1 VAIMHIHLYNVPPK
15 KHPGSF
21 SNITEY
27 KKTPGLFLKYYY
39 YCFFFGNRIQ
49 KAVFTKQTGKGRKQH
64 AKEMKQ
70 RETNKDDLMAVERYK
85 TELRAAGGILWQN
98 VYYEPLVLRH
108 AKQFV
113 LKLFPSLSP
122 GADPRQRISE
132 TELYAHVR
140 PLAAKNTDLS
150 PKGV

>member
-1 VAIMHIHLYNVPPK
+1 
-15 KHPGSF
+15 
-21 SNITEY
+21 
-27 KKTPGLFLKYYY
+27 
-39 YCFFFGNRIQ
+39 
-49 KAVFTKQTGKGRKQH
+49 
-64 AKEMKQ
+64 
-70 RETNKDDLMAVERYK
+70 MAVERYK